1 MSRSSR
7 PRQIEKKAIFYQRS
21 KALQN
26 EFALIN
32 LVTAREAA
40 RGKLDKLLR
49 DIKIQSRVCDQPCMA
64 EVFNLIDNVREAT
77 YDLVDSVAVWQQ
89 GFTQNIR
96 PQLMN
101 IDYLVEMIWSMEFVS
116 GTHLRREFRF
126 QLGAGNF
133 MLLPLPTVGRKQ
145 KPYVVSRDLAQA
157 LHRFA
162 NPIEHRLLKCYHILL
177 GCMPKETYKKAMQLD
192 YWMNNRWKPNIELN
206 GWVARPKEENLDLL
220 TMLLRGMVPP
230 TTQSGAAVADESSA
244 AAPVDD
250 TQTQNEFGGDEVE
263 SPGSSNRKASVY
275 GVGSP
280 LQGRKS
286 SVAAGGGS
294 GSPSSSP
301 LRASYTLEIP
311 VPGGS
316 VLTFEKKED
325 IFSPGGGVVA
335 PEGLLPEYF
344 PSRAASPLRP
354 PRGARADSPEMRKR
368 QNRRAELLAEG
379 KEVEEEMFSDDS
391 EDERIKRATREK
403 KKLYKRPEP
412 KEEEDTSPGRVRR
425 EKALAEAKTIEEKAA
440 RMSFNTN
447 LLRDTWL
454 GVDPSSSA
462 SATAAAN
469 SAAGNPPASAAAE
482 KGKRR

>member
-7 PRQIEKKAIFYQRS
+7 PRQTEKKAIFYQRS

-32 LVTAREAA
+32 LVTVREAA
-40 RGKLDKLLR
+40 RSKLDKLLR

-64 EVFNLIDNVREAT
+64 EVFNLIDSVREAT

-116 GTHLRREFRF
+116 ATHLRREFRF

-145 KPYVVSRDLAQA
+145 KPYVVSKELAQA

-177 GCMPKETYKKAMQLD
+177 GCMPKETYKKAMQLN
-192 YWMNNRWKPNIELN
+192 YWMNNRWKPNIELD

-230 TTQSGAAVADESSA
+230 TAQSAAAVADESSA
-244 AAPVDD
+244 AVPVDD
-250 TQTQNEFGGDEVE
+250 TQIQNEFGGDDEFA
-263 SPGSSNRKASVY
+263 SPGSPNRKASVY

-280 LQGRKS
+280 LQGRKA

-294 GSPSSSP
+294 ASPSSSP

-316 VLTFEKKED
+316 VLIFEKKED

-344 PSRAASPLRP
+344 SARAASPLRP
-354 PRGARADSPEMRKR
+354 PRGTRAESPEMRKR
-368 QNRRAELLAEG
+368 QNRRAKLLAEG
-379 KEVEEEMFSDDS
+379 KEAEEEIFSDDS
-391 EDERIKRATREK
+391 EDERIKRDNRDK
-403 KKLYKRPEP
+403 KKLYKRPEQ
-412 KEEEDTSPGRVRR
+412 KEEDTSPGRVRR

-454 GVDPSSSA
+454 GVEPSSSA
-462 SATAAAN
+462 VTNAA
-469 SAAGNPPASAAAE
+469 SNPPASAAE
-482 KGKRR
+482 KVKRRVSTL